1 MHPNQQEIVTPWYKE
16 PFMVL
21 ILGIP
26 LTAVIVGMIM
36 LYNAV
41 SGKDSLISDSYYK
54 DGRMYT
60 QNKTAIN
67 KAKNLL
73 VGAVII
79 PNDSGISIEIS
90 GTFDQKPNVLKA
102 RFIHPTLEDRDQEV
116 MLQLFPDGSYKGA
129 PEQDLEGR
137 WRLWL
142 SSPEHGWMIQETV
155 NFLDPDTFQIGVPAS
170 VVNKQAALTAPAAA
184 TSEETAQPVE
194 NKQ

>member
-1 MHPNQQEIVTPWYKE
+1 MHPNQQEKVTPWYKE

-67 KAKNLL
+67 QAKSEMIGAQLLSNDDAGISLSISGNLKQQPTILKAK
-73 VGAVII
+73 
-79 PNDSGISIEIS
+79 
-90 GTFDQKPNVLKA
+90 
-102 RFIHPTLEDRDQEV
+102 FIHPTLDTLDQEV
-116 MLQLFPDGSYKGA
+116 LLQQFPDGTYKGA
-129 PEQDLEGR
+129 SEASYKKWTEALRKVGD
-137 WRLWL
+137 
-142 SSPEHGWMIQETV
+142 SPEWAKTMKERGLAPFNKV
-155 NFLDPDTFQIGVPAS
+155 GGNFQSYVDQVIGEVRTLSKEIGVI
-170 VVNKQAALTAPAAA
+170 Q
-184 TSEETAQPVE
+184 
-194 NKQ
+194 